1 MAGLGFIGV
10 IFGAML
16 MLGIAWLVAAT
27 PSRGPLFFGLALAGG
42 WWGVAFGFMT
52 FGSPDATG
60 AMLAEALG
68 SAAFGAGL
76 FLFVATVL
84 RAVHRQDQWPAW
96 LHDAMHP
103 STRWSTRQVRAV
115 ARRLEPLIV
124 SSQPE
129 PVPAAE
135 PARPVRSRPV
145 RSRPL
150 RRAS

>member
-27 PSRGPLFFGLALAGG
+27 PARGPLFVGLAMAGG
-42 WWGVAFGFMT
+42 WWGVSFGFMT
-52 FGSPDATG
+52 FGAPEKTG

-68 SAAFGAGL
+68 AAAFGAGL
-76 FLFVATVL
+76 FVFVGAVL
-84 RAVHRQDQWPAW
+84 WAVHRQDQWPAW
-96 LHDAMHP
+96 LHTALHP
-103 STRWSTRQVRAV
+103 RTRWSTPAVRAV
-115 ARRLEPLIV
+115 ARRLEPLV
-124 SSQPE
+124 ASGDTDPT
-129 PVPAAE
+129 PA
-135 PARPVRSRPV
+135 PAPQRSRPA